1 MAGEVKLSRPAG
13 RGEFASP
20 LRLLVIQSTSFCNID
35 CSYCYLPN
43 RAART
48 RMSDGVLEAIAAKI
62 LQSNLVGRELS
73 VLWHAGEPLVL
84 GPAYYETAFAILRKG
99 APASLALTHKF
110 QTNGTLLTR
119 QWCDLFKAHNAVVGL
134 SIDGPERFHDRHRR
148 TRSGEGTFAKV
159 LRAIELLHAQ
169 ELPFY
174 VICVLTAASL
184 DHADEFFAFFQ
195 AQGIT
200 RVLFNMEEIE
210 GSNRQ
215 SSLDQPGIERRYRNF
230 LSRYFDL
237 LGQSG
242 SKQHVRE
249 LHDTVSNILAH
260 RTTPIHNTLTEPFS
274 TLTIDTE
281 GNVSTFSPELLAAR
295 DERYGGFALGNLLTD
310 CIEDLMRSPKFAA
323 VAAEIAAGVDGC
335 RRSCDYFPV
344 CGGGSPSN
352 KLAET
357 GRLDTTETLYCRI
370 TVKTVTDLM
379 LDKLAG
385 EETRPS
391 GRIGATVSR
400 GGDAAA
406 Q

>member
-1 MAGEVKLSRPAG
+1 MATEETLSSTGGNAA
-13 RGEFASP
+13 FASP
-20 LRLLVIQSTSFCNID
+20 TRLLVLQSTPFCNID
-35 CSYCYLPN
+35 CSYCYLPD
-43 RAART
+43 RTARV
-48 RMSDGVLEAIAAKI
+48 RMPDGVLEAIAGKI
-62 LQSNLVGRELS
+62 FHSRLVGRELS

-84 GPAYYETAFAILRKG
+84 GPAYYENAFAILGKG

-110 QTNGTLLTR
+110 QTNGTLVNR
-119 QWCDLFKAHNAVVGL
+119 QWCEFFKAHHAVVGL
-134 SIDGPERFHDRHRR
+134 SIDGPERFHDRYRR
-148 TRSGEGTFAKV
+148 TRNGEGTFAKA
-159 LRAIELLHAQ
+159 LRAIELMHAH

-174 VICVLTAASL
+174 VICVLTADSL
-184 DHADEFFAFFQ
+184 DYAEEFFEFFQ
-195 AQGIT
+195 AQGAT

-215 SSLDQPGIERRYRNF
+215 SSLDRPGTEQRYKNF

-237 LGQSG
+237 LVQSG
-242 SKQHVRE
+242 SAQLVRE

-260 RTTPIHNTLTEPFS
+260 RRTPIYNVLTEPFA
-274 TLTIDTE
+274 TLTVDAA

-310 CIEDLMRSPKFAA
+310 EIEDLMRSPKFAGF
-323 VAAEIAAGVDGC
+323 AAEIAAGVEGC
-335 RRSCDYFPV
+335 RQSCEYFGV

-370 TVKTVTDLM
+370 TVKAVTDLM
-379 LDKLAG
+379 LEKLAG
-385 EETRPS
+385 DQPLPQGHS
-391 GRIGATVSR
+391 ATVCQD
-400 GGDAAA
+400 GDVAA

>member
-1 MAGEVKLSRPAG
+1 MAIEGTLSSTAG
-13 RGEFASP
+13 NAEFASP
-20 LRLLVIQSTSFCNID
+20 ARLLVLQSTPFCNID
-35 CSYCYLPN
+35 CSYCYLPD
-43 RAART
+43 RTARV
-48 RMSDGVLEAIAAKI
+48 RMPDSVLEAIAGK
-62 LQSNLVGRELS
+62 LLRSSLVGRELS

-84 GPAYYETAFAILRKG
+84 GPAYYENAFAILRKG

-110 QTNGTLLTR
+110 QTNGTLISD
-119 QWCDLFKAHNAVVGL
+119 QWCDLFKAHHAVVGL

-159 LRAIELLHAQ
+159 LRAIALLHAQ

-174 VICVLTAASL
+174 VICVLTADSL
-184 DHADEFFAFFQ
+184 DHADEFFEFFQ
-195 AQGIT
+195 ALGVT

-215 SSLDQPGIERRYRNF
+215 SSLNQPGIEQRYKNF

-237 LGQSG
+237 LVQSG
-242 SKQHVRE
+242 SSQHVRE

-260 RTTPIHNTLTEPFS
+260 RATPIHNVLTEPFS
-274 TLTIDTE
+274 TLTIDTA

-295 DERYGGFALGNLLTD
+295 DERFGGFAIGNLLTD
-310 CIEDLMRSPKFAA
+310 EIEDLMHSPKFAGI
-323 VAAEIAAGVDGC
+323 AAEIAAGVDAC
-335 RRSCDYFPV
+335 RRECAYFPV

-352 KLAET
+352 KLAEA
-357 GRLDTTETLYCRI
+357 GRLDTTETLYCRV
-370 TVKTVTDLM
+370 TVKAVTDLM

-385 EETRPS
+385 DETLRSARP
-391 GRIGATVSR
+391 GVTVS
-400 GGDAAA
+400 GGQDFAA